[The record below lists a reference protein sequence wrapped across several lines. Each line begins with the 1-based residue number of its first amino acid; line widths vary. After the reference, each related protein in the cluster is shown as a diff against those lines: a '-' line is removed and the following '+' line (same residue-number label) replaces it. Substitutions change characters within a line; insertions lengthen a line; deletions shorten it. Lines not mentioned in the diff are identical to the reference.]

1 MASTKKLIDS
11 EWADSLVGLCMSVPD
26 YWWKEY
32 NSYNLNDG
40 RIVSF
45 DVATQKWFL
54 LLDTIED
61 GDDLYPMSYK
71 GVCEY
76 CNRQSSSF
84 QDFILPHK
92 AIYEGDDQID
102 AGGTRYK
109 RSSPEEWTQVQ
120 EGGGRSI
127 DPIPWTGAQEEFSVN
142 ITDQEVLQLMDNDK
156 EIRFEKVFQWC
167 LPRYGDNDEQTLF
180 EFQADRMRN
189 YMRKRVLQDN
199 WTPKYYTGDRIITA
213 DHVARFYGACMAKML
228 MGNRSIRQIFSTR
241 DIFDAVPSI
250 QEAMTKNCLEDLTAC
265 LHYSDDWE
273 IDDDEDWDLMYP
285 CPQVEAE
292 PGTAHHRLKHGR
304 LEDGY
309 NKVCT
314 VLLLLLLSFESILNF
329 LPYLLPY
336 L

>member
-1 MASTKKLIDS
+1 MASTLSHMASKKPPIDS
-11 EWADSLVGLCMSVPD
+11 EWADSLVGLSMSVPD
-26 YWWKEY
+26 HWWKEY
-32 NSYNLNDG
+32 KSYGSNDG

-45 DVATQKWFL
+45 DVPTQRWHL
-54 LLDTIED
+54 LLDTLED
-61 GDDLYPMSYK
+61 GDDLYPMAYK
-71 GVCEY
+71 AVCLY
-76 CNRQSSSF
+76 SNKQSSSF
-84 QDFILPHK
+84 ADFILPHK
-92 AIYEGDDQID
+92 PIREGDDVID

-109 RSSPEEWTQVQ
+109 RSSAEEWTQVQ
-120 EGGGRSI
+120 EGEGRTI
-127 DPIPWTGAQEEFSVN
+127 DPIPWSGDQEEFSVN
-142 ITDQEVLQLMDNDK
+142 ITDEEVAGLMDEKD

-189 YMRKRVLQDN
+189 YMRKRVVQDD
-199 WTPKYYTGDRIITA
+199 WTPKYYNTVDRVITA
-213 DHVARFYGACMAKML
+213 DHVARFYGAMMAKML
-228 MGNRSIRQIFSTR
+228 MGNRSIVQIFSTR

-273 IDDDEDWDLMYP
+273 IDDEEEWDDIYP

-314 VLLLLLLSFESILNF
+314 VLLLLLL
-329 LPYLLPY
+329 
-336 L
+336 

>member
-1 MASTKKLIDS
+1 
-11 EWADSLVGLCMSVPD
+11 MSVPD

-45 DVATQKWFL
+45 DVPAQKRLL
-54 LLDTIED
+54 LLDTVED

-71 GVCEY
+71 AVCAY
-76 CNRQSSSF
+76 SNRQSSSF

-102 AGGTRYK
+102 AGGTRYM

-142 ITDQEVLQLMDNDK
+142 ISDDEVAWLMDGKD

-189 YMRKRVLQDN
+189 YIRKRVVQDN
-199 WTPKYYTGDRIITA
+199 QTPKYCYKYYNTVDRVITA
-213 DHVARFYGACMAKML
+213 DHVARFYGAMMAKML
-228 MGNRSIRQIFSTR
+228 MGNLSIVQIFSTR
-241 DIFDAVPSI
+241 DIFDAVPLI

-273 IDDDEDWDLMYP
+273 IDDDEDWDDIYP
-285 CPQVEAE
+285 CPQVEVE
-292 PGTAHHRLKHGR
+292 PGIAHHRLRYGR

-309 NKVCT
+309 SKVCT
-314 VLLLLLLSFESILNF
+314 VLLLMLLLFESNLNF
-329 LPYLLPY
+329 IPSFFPYLLTY
-336 L
+336 LTGFKL